1 MMLDWVGSVFRVRDM
16 RSELASLHWLHL
28 YFGLRF
34 CLAGACLPARLRNF
48 CVVSFGPRSQ
58 IGFGIS
64 VAPTGPTLA
73 QTSRQTL
80 WSRTSTFWRSQRIGC
95 YETVS
100 GKASKHSCRLHD
112 PSLEAALARFKSVIL
127 NMPYMRQEPIG
138 LLRGLVSATSSVNRS
153 TREA

>member
-1 MMLDWVGSVFRVRDM
+1 MFFAFATCAASLQACTGCTYTSACDFVSL
-16 RSELASLHWLHL
+16 ELAYLQGFAIFALSASVH
-28 YFGLRF
+28 GR
-34 CLAGACLPARLRNF
+34 
-48 CVVSFGPRSQ
+48 Q